1 MSFEQP
7 PIKEQP
13 RSEKEEMADI
23 MKAINNPESAIK
35 MPDNVLELEKE
46 EPENLN
52 SPEEERKIEQGI
64 KEAETLDDLINLF
77 ENAKGI
83 MGSSEFFNSKG
94 IIDQLKMARDINP
107 DLVVG
112 YMTRSLGLRDR
123 VKEMV
128 KTRKSPEEQAEINK
142 IKEGIK
148 ANELD
153 LTHSEAALE
162 RKKGSK
168 KVEER
173 IEYAKNKIK
182 ELKNDLDILEGK
194 EINSL
199 DNLGDK
205 KITISKIKM
214 KTEKGSEV
222 QRGQEFSGFS
232 LKEKITVND
241 IIGLEENGR
250 LKIKTSPI
258 ESIKECSDGS
268 YIIET
273 KTSFYRLNIA
283 A

>member
-128 KTRKSPEEQAEINK
+128 KTRKSPEEQAEIDK
-142 IKEGIK
+142 IKKEIDASQLLNMIEGI
-148 ANELD
+148 L
-153 LTHSEAALE
+153 
-162 RKKGSK
+162 
-168 KVEER
+168 
-173 IEYAKNKIK
+173 
-182 ELKNDLDILEGK
+182 
-194 EINSL
+194 
-199 DNLGDK
+199 
-205 KITISKIKM
+205 
-214 KTEKGSEV
+214 
-222 QRGQEFSGFS
+222 
-232 LKEKITVND
+232 
-241 IIGLEENGR
+241 
-250 LKIKTSPI
+250 
-258 ESIKECSDGS
+258 
-268 YIIET
+268 
-273 KTSFYRLNIA
+273 
-283 A
+283 